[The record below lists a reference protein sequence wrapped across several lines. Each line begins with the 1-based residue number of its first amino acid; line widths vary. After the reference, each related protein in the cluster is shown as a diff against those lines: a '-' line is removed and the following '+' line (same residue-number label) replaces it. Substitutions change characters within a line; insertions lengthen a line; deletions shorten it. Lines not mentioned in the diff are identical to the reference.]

1 MKTRV
6 FKLSL
11 FKIYIIKLFAFS
23 STGLLL
29 FKNHLYS
36 IRIFDYPAFI
46 DLDNL

>member
-1 MKTRV
+1 MKTCV

-23 STGLLL
+23 LTGLLL
-29 FKNHLYS
+29 LKNLLYP
-36 IRIFDYPAFI
+36 IGIFDYPVFI